1 VIKNPDHVFDIHKT
15 NIVDSCLSI
24 VAQTFMDSCS
34 MSPHNLGKDS
44 PSSKLLYAKEIPKY
58 KTWVSRYVMLRVRV
72 RVGGC
77 LLNNSEL
84 TKDTVMNSCT
94 YISRVL

>member
-1 VIKNPDHVFDIHKT
+1 VGIIKNPDHVFDIHKT

-58 KTWVSRYVMLRVRV
+58 KTWVSRYVT
-72 RVGGC
+72 VGVGHG
-77 LLNNSEL
+77 
-84 TKDTVMNSCT
+84 DF
-94 YISRVL
+94 